1 MPSNPSE
8 IPAEEEEFG
17 MRRGEQTREKI
28 LDIAED
34 AVLAKGF
41 GATSIEEVIAAV
53 GITKSGF
60 FYHFRDKNELARAM
74 LVRFLK
80 RDDAVLDD
88 LFAVGEGEDPL
99 AAFLKGLDR
108 FAAIMGEME
117 QGHPGCLVATYC
129 YNEVLFDREVRELNR
144 LGVLA
149 WRERFRRIFDAID
162 AHYPANDVVDIDAL
176 ADMVSSVTEG
186 GIVMAKAL
194 KEPGVLAEQIRL
206 LRSYVKLLYTP
217 SLAA

>member
-1 MPSNPSE
+1 MPIRVE
-8 IPAEEEEFG
+8 LEEFG

-28 LDIAED
+28 LDIAEE

-74 LVRFLK
+74 LIRFLK
-80 RDDAVLDD
+80 RDDVVLDD
-88 LFAVGEGEDPL
+88 LFTVEEGEDPL
-99 AAFLKGLDR
+99 GAFLSGLDR
-108 FAAIMGEME
+108 FAAIMGEMA

-144 LGVLA
+144 MGVLA
-149 WRERFRRIFDAID
+149 WRDRFRRIFDEID
-162 AHYPANDVVDIDAL
+162 ARYAANDVVDIDAL

-194 KEPGVLAEQIRL
+194 KQPGVLAEQIRL

-217 SLAA
+217 RLAA

>member
-1 MPSNPSE
+1 
-8 IPAEEEEFG
+8 

-80 RDDAVLDD
+80 RDDAVLDE
-88 LFAVGEGEDPL
+88 LFAAEDGADPL
-99 AAFLKGLDR
+99 AAFLSGLDR

-129 YNEVLFDREVRELNR
+129 YNEVLFDREVRDLNR

-149 WRERFRRIFDAID
+149 WRDRFRRIFDAID
-162 AHYPANDVVDIDAL
+162 ARYPANDVVDIDAL

>member
-1 MPSNPSE
+1 
-8 IPAEEEEFG
+8 
-17 MRRGEQTREKI
+17 MRRGEQTRERI
-28 LDIAED
+28 LDTAED

-41 GATSIEEVIAAV
+41 GATSIEELIAAV

-60 FYHFRDKNELARAM
+60 FYHFRDKNELARA
-74 LVRFLK
+74 LLIRFLA
-80 RDDAVLDD
+80 RDDAVLDE
-88 LFAVGEGEDPL
+88 LFAATDDADPL
-99 AAFLKGLDR
+99 EAFLSGLDR

-144 LGVLA
+144 QGVLA
-149 WRERFRRIFDAID
+149 WRERFRRIFDAIN
-162 AHYPANDVVDIDAL
+162 ARHHPNDIVDIDAL

-194 KEPGVLAEQIRL
+194 KEPSVLAEQLRL
-206 LRSYVKLLYTP
+206 MRSYVKLLYAP
-217 SLAA
+217 ALAA

>member
-1 MPSNPSE
+1 
-8 IPAEEEEFG
+8 

-74 LVRFLK
+74 LERFLK

-88 LFAVGEGEDPL
+88 LFAVADQADPL
-99 AAFLKGLDR
+99 AAFLSGLDR
-108 FAAIMGEME
+108 FADIMAEME

-149 WRERFRRIFDAID
+149 WRDRFRRIFDAIE
-162 AHYPANDVVDIDAL
+162 ARYPANDAVDIDAL

-194 KEPGVLAEQIRL
+194 KEPAVLADQIRL
-206 LRSYVKLLYTP
+206 LRSFVKLLYTP

>member
-1 MPSNPSE
+1 
-8 IPAEEEEFG
+8 

-74 LVRFLK
+74 LIRFLK

-88 LFAVGEGEDPL
+88 LFAAEDGEDPL
-99 AAFLKGLDR
+99 AAFLRGLDR

-149 WRERFRRIFDAID
+149 WRDRFRRIFDAID
-162 AHYPANDVVDIDAL
+162 ARYPANDVVDIDAL

-206 LRSYVKLLYTP
+206 LRSYVKLLYRP
-217 SLAA
+217 ALAA

>member
-1 MPSNPSE
+1 
-8 IPAEEEEFG
+8 

-74 LVRFLK
+74 LIRFLK

-88 LFAVGEGEDPL
+88 LFAAEEGEDPL
-99 AAFLKGLDR
+99 AAFLDGLDR

-144 LGVLA
+144 MGVLA
-149 WRERFRRIFDAID
+149 WRDRFRRIFDAIH
-162 AHYPANDVVDIDAL
+162 ARYPANDMVDIDAL

-194 KEPGVLAEQIRL
+194 KQPGVLAEQIRL

-217 SLAA
+217 RLAA